1 MLFRSGLPFGNSKSA
16 CLQHGFCEIGA
27 DRIRLNFWNP
37 IYLLY
42 FYSAFELQCPQLR
55 KAQNR
60 WLPFDPCKT
69 SDSRIYFT
77 TLTFA
82 TRPSEAEA
90 KADLKKFI
98 AHLRPTCFYY
108 FWCMEKSGQIGDNIH
123 FHLLLDL
130 PTNTDF
136 NALTQKWQRI
146 TKSSSP
152 FASKVSR
159 IYDYKGLIEYL
170 LKGHEHTQEGRQF
183 GLSRSLAD
191 MKPIKLDKAESQQFI
206 EVEET
211 NLSIF
216 KRLDYFTILIP
227 NAKLKAK
234 ITKKYIFKYTNR
246 KSEIIGR
253 SVPNKKKFPDA
264 KL

>member
-1 MLFRSGLPFGNSKSA
+1 MPHLTTSPF
-16 CLQHGFCEIGA
+16 
-27 DRIRLNFWNP
+27 
-37 IYLLY
+37 
-42 FYSAFELQCPQLR
+42 
-55 KAQNR
+55 R
-60 WLPFDPCKT
+60 WLPLRPCTT
-69 SDSRIYFT
+69 SDSQIYFT

-82 TRPSEAEA
+82 SRPTEESA
-90 KADLKKFI
+90 KQDLKKFM
-98 AHLRPTCFYY
+98 AYLRPTCFYY

-152 FASKVSR
+152 FASKISR

-183 GLSRSLAD
+183 GISRSLAD
-191 MKPIKLDKAESQQFI
+191 MKPIKLTRDESKQFV
-206 EVEET
+206 EVEHA
-211 NLSIF
+211 NLSILR
-216 KRLDYFTILIP
+216 KLDYFTILIP
-227 NAKLKAK
+227 NARLKAK
-234 ITKKYIFKYTNR
+234 ITKRYLIKYTNR

-253 SVPNKKKFPDA
+253 RVPEEKKYPDA
-264 KL
+264 KH

>member
-1 MLFRSGLPFGNSKSA
+1 MRCLPPN
-16 CLQHGFCEIGA
+16 
-27 DRIRLNFWNP
+27 
-37 IYLLY
+37 
-42 FYSAFELQCPQLR
+42 
-55 KAQNR
+55 
-60 WLPFDPCKT
+60 PCKA
-69 SDSRIYFT
+69 SESRIYFT

-82 TRPSEAEA
+82 TRPTETEA
-90 KADLKKFI
+90 KTALKKFI

-130 PTNTDF
+130 PTDTDF

-170 LKGHEHTQEGRQF
+170 LKGHEHAQLGRQF

-191 MKPIKLDKAESQQFI
+191 MKPVKLSKAESQQFM

-227 NAKLKAK
+227 NARLKTK
-234 ITKKYIFKYTNR
+234 ITKQYLFKYTNR
-246 KSEIIGR
+246 KSEIRGR
-253 SVPNKKKFPDA
+253 RVPKEKKNCMQKPP
-264 KL
+264 K

>member
-1 MLFRSGLPFGNSKSA
+1 MPHLTTSP
-16 CLQHGFCEIGA
+16 
-27 DRIRLNFWNP
+27 IRWVP
-37 IYLLY
+37 
-42 FYSAFELQCPQLR
+42 S
-55 KAQNR
+55 
-60 WLPFDPCKT
+60 DPCKT

-77 TLTFA
+77 TLTFGN
-82 TRPSEAEA
+82 RPTETEA

-98 AHLRPTCFYY
+98 AYLRPTCFYY

-170 LKGHEHTQEGRQF
+170 LKGHEHSQEGRQF

-206 EVEET
+206 EVEES
-211 NLSIF
+211 NLSVF

-227 NAKLKAK
+227 NARLKTK
-234 ITKKYIFKYTNR
+234 ITKRYIFKYRNR
-246 KSEIIGR
+246 KSEILGR
-253 SVPNKKKFPDA
+253 RVPKEKKYPDA